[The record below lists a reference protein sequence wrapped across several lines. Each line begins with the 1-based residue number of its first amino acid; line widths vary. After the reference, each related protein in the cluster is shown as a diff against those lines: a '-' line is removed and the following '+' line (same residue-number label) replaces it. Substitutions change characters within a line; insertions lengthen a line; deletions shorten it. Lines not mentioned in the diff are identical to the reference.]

1 MYITNQRYFVFIL
14 FIFLLVFSMNDITDA
29 LPVCDRTPQVRD
41 GIVAAAGVAGCAD
54 VTDAHLAA
62 IITLNLKS
70 KGIETLKDGD
80 FDGLSALKF
89 LNLSSNDLS
98 SLPSGILDNLT
109 TLKGLYLGSND
120 LSSLPSG
127 IFNNQTALTSLYLS
141 SNDLSSLPLGIFDN
155 LTALTDLSLGS
166 NELLSLPENIFDNL
180 TVLIT
185 LSLGSNQLSSLPS
198 GIFDNL
204 TALTT
209 LYLGSNQLSS
219 LPSGIFSNLTALE
232 KLYLN
237 NNEVSPLPLTVS
249 LEKVAEGQFKATA
262 PTGAPFEIV
271 LPLTITN
278 GSISG
283 GASNIIISAGS
294 VESPSLTV
302 SRTTGTTAAVT
313 VDIGTLPGRP
323 TGHGGYALV
332 KSTGLPLEVFGS
344 ININNAL
351 VFTDGTTTTRSVAE
365 NTPSNENI
373 GSAVSATDQENDTL
387 TYSLSGTD
395 AASFDIVSTSG
406 QLKTKD
412 ALDYETKNFYEVEV
426 SVSDG
431 SGGTV
436 SITVTIEVTDE
447 TENQQPTLLSTLS
460 APGQIGFS
468 ELMFASKGG
477 LHSLPQ
483 WIELYNNSDTEAV
496 NLRGW
501 KLQIEARDA
510 NGKHRYAV
518 IPLEEVHIPASQTV
532 LIVTWVG
539 HNSGNFPEDRVY
551 NFFGHHSNQFE
562 QNQHR
567 NMLLGLSGFYLKLSD
582 PDDVVSDE
590 TGNLD
595 GDVAT
600 EDKPEWEIPAVT
612 TEDHARTSLM
622 RRYDI
627 ETSAPFDGTALNNW
641 RRAADFELLVSR
653 YWGSTTDI
661 GNPGYRSGTP
671 LPVTLSAFS
680 AEVAATGVV
689 IKWTTESEL
698 ENAGFN
704 ILRGQTKNGT
714 FKVVN
719 RILIQGAGTTGER
732 NTYTWTDTT
741 AKPNVVYYYG
751 IEDVSHAGVRKQLTT
766 VRLKGLISAS
776 GKLTTSWGDLKMLQ

>member
-1 MYITNQRYFVFIL
+1 M
-14 FIFLLVFSMNDITDA
+14 
-29 LPVCDRTPQVRD
+29 
-41 GIVAAAGVAGCAD
+41 
-54 VTDAHLAA
+54 
-62 IITLNLKS
+62 
-70 KGIETLKDGD
+70 
-80 FDGLSALKF
+80 
-89 LNLSSNDLS
+89 
-98 SLPSGILDNLT
+98 
-109 TLKGLYLGSND
+109 
-120 LSSLPSG
+120 
-127 IFNNQTALTSLYLS
+127 
-141 SNDLSSLPLGIFDN
+141 
-155 LTALTDLSLGS
+155 
-166 NELLSLPENIFDNL
+166 
-180 TVLIT
+180 
-185 LSLGSNQLSSLPS
+185 
-198 GIFDNL
+198 
-204 TALTT
+204 
-209 LYLGSNQLSS
+209 
-219 LPSGIFSNLTALE
+219 
-232 KLYLN
+232 
-237 NNEVSPLPLTVS
+237 
-249 LEKVAEGQFKATA
+249 
-262 PTGAPFEIV
+262 
-271 LPLTITN
+271 
-278 GSISG
+278 
-283 GASNIIISAGS
+283 
-294 VESPSLTV
+294 
-302 SRTTGTTAAVT
+302 
-313 VDIGTLPGRP
+313 
-323 TGHGGYALV
+323 
-332 KSTGLPLEVFGS
+332 
-344 ININNAL
+344 
-351 VFTDGTTTTRSVAE
+351 
-365 NTPSNENI
+365 
-373 GSAVSATDQENDTL
+373 

-627 ETSAPFDGTALNNW
+627 ETSAPLDGTALNNW

-671 LPVTLSAFS
+671 LPVTLS
-680 AEVAATGVV
+680 
-689 IKWTTESEL
+689 
-698 ENAGFN
+698 
-704 ILRGQTKNGT
+704 
-714 FKVVN
+714 
-719 RILIQGAGTTGER
+719 
-732 NTYTWTDTT
+732 
-741 AKPNVVYYYG
+741 
-751 IEDVSHAGVRKQLTT
+751 
-766 VRLKGLISAS
+766 RL
-776 GKLTTSWGDLKMLQ
+776 QC